1 MTKHARKLAALMGAA
16 LLAGALAGA
25 AEAKPTKGPVVVAT
39 DAADD
44 WGSNVDKQLAP
55 VGNQLGQELIEA
67 SIEKADA
74 ATLNFIIKVAGLP
87 PSGGV
92 PEFTRYVW
100 TMTVDGTLLQVD
112 GKFTNYSRGACD
124 PTAGTCPPPRDPGQA
139 PFMVRGNCTDNGGAA
154 VTCEEI
160 GLVNGTFDA
169 GAGTVTIPVPME
181 LLGAKVGSTIAHGIQ
196 PGSNFAGVWAIP
208 SAWASQGNMP
218 LDEMLISK
226 AYVVPK
232 K

>member
-1 MTKHARKLAALMGAA
+1 MRHIRLLATLTGAA
-16 LLAGALAGA
+16 LLAGALVGGPAQ
-25 AEAKPTKGPVVVAT
+25 AKPKGPAVVGT

-44 WGSNVDKQLAP
+44 WGSNVAAELAP
-55 VGNQLGQELIEA
+55 LGGQLGMELVEA

-74 ATLNFIIKVAGLP
+74 TTLNFIIKVAGLP

-92 PEFTRYVW
+92 PEFVRYVW

-112 GKFTNYSRGACD
+112 GKFTNYHRGACD
-124 PTAGTCPPPRDPGQA
+124 PTAGTCPPPRDPGSA

-160 GLVNGTFDA
+160 GLVNGSFDA
-169 GAGTVTIPVPME
+169 AAGTVTIPVSLE
-181 LLGAKVGSTIAHGIQ
+181 LLGAKVGSQIAHGTQ

-218 LDEMLISK
+218 LDEMLITK
-226 AYVVPK
+226 TYTVPK